1 MERITLSPFLFMM
14 KKEFGNIDIIQ
25 TANDDFL
32 ILEVNSG
39 IMIENYIKINP
50 NEYEIAK
57 IFIEMQLKNYLLI
70 KNN

>member
-1 MERITLSPFLFMM
+1 MM

-39 IMIENYIKINP
+39 VMIENYIKINP
-50 NEYEIAK
+50 NEYEISK
-57 IFIEMQLKNYLLI
+57 ILNIKYIKINKKWNFKKKRDIER
-70 KNN
+70 

>member
-1 MERITLSPFLFMM
+1 MM

-25 TANDDFL
+25 TANDDFH